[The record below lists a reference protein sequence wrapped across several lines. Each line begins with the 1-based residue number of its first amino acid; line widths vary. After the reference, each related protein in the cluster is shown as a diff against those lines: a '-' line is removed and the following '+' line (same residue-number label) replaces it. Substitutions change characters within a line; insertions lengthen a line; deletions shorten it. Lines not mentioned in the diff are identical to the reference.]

1 MPKNPR
7 RVRNRLCD
15 WRFGTSTAISF
26 GCNENGRKCVVRV
39 CDAGVIEDCTQSWPM
54 RGVPLGMHRMNPE
67 HPDPDPS
74 DRSTAGDIL
83 LREEPD
89 DEEDD
94 EEKHDRDEE
103 NDDPDEGYSE

>member
-1 MPKNPR
+1 MR
-7 RVRNRLCD
+7 LEVRHANSDLLLGLTNTER
-15 WRFGTSTAISF
+15 TASSQFATPEPI
-26 GCNENGRKCVVRV
+26 GDR
-39 CDAGVIEDCTQSWPM
+39 THSWSM

-67 HPDPDPS
+67 HLNPDPS
-74 DRSTAGDIL
+74 TLSAAVDVL